1 MGTLAIEGDWRE
13 ALAVPHA
20 VAGPV
25 LAQARR
31 LLVTGG
37 RGWLVGE
44 GQSRVLNIDT
54 GYGPVV
60 AISLDPNI
68 ARRIYTSGDTLT
80 EEEIADGMA
89 ALRAP
94 GRDPIDD
101 ELEAL
106 STAYADGIA
115 YAEQQFEA
123 IWTANDPNATLTR
136 AWEMARKVIALD
148 KRIDWLKREK
158 ASRPSV
164 EGQSASGGSES
175 NTSGRT
181 SAP

>member
-1 MGTLAIEGDWRE
+1 MSTLKIEGDLRGID
-13 ALAVPHA
+13 LSTV
-20 VAGPV
+20 GPV

-37 RGWLVGE
+37 RAFLAKGGR
-44 GQSRVLNIDT
+44 SRVLTIDT
-54 GYGPVV
+54 GHGPVA
-60 AISLDPNI
+60 AISLDSMI

-106 STAYADGIA
+106 ATAFADGRT
-115 YAEQQFEA
+115 YAMAQFSDA
-123 IWTANDPNATLTR
+123 LNGGGQGALTR
-136 AWEMARKVIALD
+136 AWEMARKCLEID
-148 KRIDWLKREK
+148 KRIDWLQREK

>member
-1 MGTLAIEGDWRE
+1 MGTLVIEGDLRE
-13 ALAVPHA
+13 ALNLPASAVL
-20 VAGPV
+20 PV

-37 RGWLVGE
+37 RGWLVGA
-44 GQSRVLNIDT
+44 GQSRTLRMDS
-54 GYGPVV
+54 GYGTVV
-60 AISLDPNI
+60 AISLDPLI

-89 ALRAP
+89 TLRMP

-106 STAYADGIA
+106 ATAFADGRAYAM
-115 YAEQQFEA
+115 QQFSDA
-123 IWTANDPNATLTR
+123 LNGGGQGALIR
-136 AWEMARKVIALD
+136 AWEMARKCLEID
-148 KRIDWLKREK
+148 KRIGWLRREK

-181 SAP
+181 PAP